1 MGEKNYS
8 PINLMLS
15 LIIEELLNQMREKN
29 LKINRLFVL
38 AIFLLGA
45 ITTNISAQDVPA
57 NLQAAL
63 FKKIFSFDKTLTG
76 GAEVAV
82 IGSSSEGIVSAFKAA
97 GINAKSSDNLAGA
110 NVVYVMP
117 GAPSPKDQTGA
128 KGILSI
134 SGDASYAE
142 SGKVAIG
149 LGIEGGK
156 PQIIIHMGQLKAEKH
171 EFSPELLKIAKVIQ

>member
-1 MGEKNYS
+1 MKKKIY
-8 PINLMLS
+8 
-15 LIIEELLNQMREKN
+15 
-29 LKINRLFVL
+29 KINKLL
-38 AIFLLGA
+38 ITIFILSGA
-45 ITTNISAQDVPA
+45 ITYNISAQSVPT

-63 FKKIFSFDKTLTG
+63 FKKIFSFDKTLAG

-82 IGSSSEGIVSAFKAA
+82 IGPSSDGIVSAFKAA
-97 GINAKSSDNLAGA
+97 GINAKASDNLAGA

-128 KGILSI
+128 KSILSI

-142 SGKVAIG
+142 SGKVAIA